1 MCGVTNTRR
10 NLLSAA
16 SAAFTTN
23 LFTGAVRGANDKVS
37 AAFIGT
43 GRMGLSNLNNAK
55 RQENLVVSAVCDV
68 YEPNLEKAATA
79 AGPDAKKVKDFRE
92 ILADKSI
99 DVVCIS
105 TPDHWHAY
113 MTVEACKAGKDVYVE
128 KPIGVTIDEGQKM
141 VAAAR
146 KYKRV
151 VQAGTM
157 QRSAVHFQ
165 QAAEVVKSGELGTIS
180 FVRSWNAGLQPQDG
194 IGNPANA
201 EPPKELDWDM
211 WLGPA
216 PKREYNPNRFGVD
229 PKAFSHFRWFWDYA
243 GGMMTDWG
251 VHWLD
256 IVQMAFNEKM
266 PTACVALGGRFWLK
280 DNRET
285 PDIIQVTY
293 EYPGFIATYENR
305 TGHSQVIH
313 GAGSGILF
321 QGTKATLFVDR
332 SRFAVIPE
340 RNSTVEAREV
350 KATDSGNARH
360 WANFL
365 ECVKTRNKPNS
376 DIEIC
381 HKSTTT
387 CHLGNIALRSKLR
400 VDFDPAREYVAQAEA
415 RKYVLREYR
424 KPWKLTV

>member
-1 MCGVTNTRR
+1 M
-10 NLLSAA
+10 A
-16 SAAFTTN
+16 
-23 LFTGAVRGANDKVS
+23 

-43 GRMGLSNLNNAK
+43 GRMGLTNINNAK
-55 RQENLVVSAVCDV
+55 KQENLAVAAVCDV
-68 YEPNLEKAATA
+68 YQPNLEKGAKA
-79 AGPDAKKVKDFRE
+79 AGDGVKTVRDFRE

-113 MTVEACKAGKDVYVE
+113 QTVEACKAGKDVYVE
-128 KPIGVTIDEGQKM
+128 KPIGVTIEEGQKM

-165 QAAEVVKSGELGTIS
+165 KAVEVVKSGVLGDIT
-180 FVRSWNAGLQPQDG
+180 FVRTWNAGLQKADG
-194 IGNPANA
+194 IGNPPDGD
-201 EPPKELDWDM
+201 PPSELDWEM

-216 PKREYNPNRFGVD
+216 PKRPYNANRFGVD

-251 VHWLD
+251 IHWLD
-256 IVQMAFNEKM
+256 IVQMAFNETM
-266 PTACVALGGRFWLK
+266 PNVCTAAGGKFRLK

-285 PDIIQVTY
+285 PDTIQVTY
-293 EYPGFIATYENR
+293 EYPGFLATYENR
-305 TGHSQVIH
+305 TGHSQMIH
-313 GAGSGILF
+313 GSGGGILF
-321 QGTKATLFVDR
+321 QGSEATMFLDR
-332 SRFAVIPE
+332 SRYAIIPE
-340 RNSTVEAREV
+340 RNSTVQALEV
-350 KATDSGNARH
+350 KAEDSGNARH

-365 ECVKTRNKPNS
+365 ECVRTREKPIS

-381 HKSTTT
+381 HKSTST
-387 CHLGNIALRSKLR
+387 CHLGNISLRSKLR
-400 VDFDPAREYVAQAEA
+400 VDYDPVREFIAQPEA
-415 RKYVLREYR
+415 RKYFSREAR
-424 KPWKLTV
+424 KPWTLKV

>member
-1 MCGVTNTRR
+1 MTPSAPRR
-10 NLLSAA
+10 QFLSAA
-16 SAAFTTN
+16 TAAFTTN
-23 LFTGAVRGANDKVS
+23 LFTGNLRGANDKVS

-55 RQENLVVSAVCDV
+55 KQENLVVSAVCDV
-68 YEPNLEKAATA
+68 YQPNLDKAAKA
-79 AGPDAKKVKDFRE
+79 AGEGVKTVKDFRE
-92 ILADKSI
+92 VLADKSI
-99 DVVCIS
+99 DIVCIS

-128 KPIGVTIDEGQKM
+128 KPISVTIDEGRKM
-141 VAAAR
+141 VEAAR

-165 QAAEVVKSGELGTIS
+165 KATEIVKSGALGNIS
-180 FVRSWNAGLQPQDG
+180 FVRTWNAGLSPQDG
-194 IGNPANA
+194 IGNPPDG

-216 PKREYNPNRFGVD
+216 PKRAYNPNRFGVD

-256 IVQMAFNEKM
+256 IVQMAFNEQM
-266 PTACVALGGRFWLK
+266 PTSCAALGGKFWLK

-285 PDIIQVTY
+285 PDTLQVAY
-293 EYPGFIATYENR
+293 EYPGFLATYENR
-305 TGHSQVIH
+305 TGHSQLIH
-313 GAGSGILF
+313 GSSSGILF
-321 QGTKATLFVDR
+321 QGSKATMFLDR
-332 SRFAVIPE
+332 SRYTIVPE
-340 RNSTVEAREV
+340 RNSTVQPEEL

-365 ECVKTRNKPNS
+365 DCVKTREKPIS

-381 HKSTTT
+381 HKSTST
-387 CHLGNIALRSKLR
+387 CHLANISLRSKMR
-400 VDFDPAREYVAQAEA
+400 VDYDAGKEHLAQAEA
-415 RKYVLREYR
+415 RKYFAREQR
-424 KPWKLTV
+424 KPWKISV